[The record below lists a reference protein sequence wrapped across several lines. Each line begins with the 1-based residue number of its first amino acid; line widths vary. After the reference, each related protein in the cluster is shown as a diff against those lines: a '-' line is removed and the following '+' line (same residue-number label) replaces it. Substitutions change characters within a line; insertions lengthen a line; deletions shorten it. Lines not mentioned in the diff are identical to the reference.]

1 MSIIEATSV
10 TRQYGKGKNAFTAV
24 DNISL
29 SVEQGELVALL
40 GTNGAGKTS
49 LTEIL
54 QGTAAPTHGQVRL
67 FGADPISERHRVR
80 PRTGIML
87 QEAGFADD
95 LTVRETL
102 RMWRGTM
109 AYGYTV
115 DEIMEIVE
123 LNARADVRIKALS
136 GGEKRRLDL
145 AMATLG
151 RPDLLFL
158 DEPTTGLDPASRR
171 NTWDLVTAMM
181 KDGTTIFLTTH
192 YLEEAQSLA
201 DRVMIMSRGQI
212 LMQGSVDS
220 IISQQPSTISFSLA
234 HTELNET
241 ELRSLPGLVEKPT
254 SDKKRITLHTND
266 LQTTLSALLNI
277 ANARNIHL
285 ESLEARSASLE
296 QAFLSLTSGI

>member
-1 MSIIEATSV
+1 MSIIEAASV
-10 TRQYGKGKNAFTAV
+10 TRQYGKGNTAFTAV

-29 SVEQGELVALL
+29 TVDEGELVALL

-54 QGTAAPTHGQVRL
+54 QGTAAPTSGTVRL
-67 FGADPISERHRVR
+67 FGADPIKERHQVR

-95 LTVRETL
+95 LTVHETL

-115 DEIMEIVE
+115 DEIMQIVD
-123 LNARADVRIKALS
+123 LDARAHVRVKALS

-192 YLEEAQSLA
+192 YLEEAQALA
-201 DRVMIMSRGQI
+201 DRVMIMSHGRI
-212 LMQGSVDS
+212 HTQGSVES
-220 IISQQPSTISFSLA
+220 IISQQPSTISFNVAPS
-234 HTELNET
+234 ELSDT
-241 ELRSLPGLVEKPT
+241 DLRTLPGLVQAPHT
-254 SDKKRITLHTND
+254 DKKRTTLRTND
-266 LQTTLSALLNI
+266 LQATLSALLSI
-277 ANARNIHL
+277 ANARAIHL
-285 ESLEARSASLE
+285 EGLEARSASLE
-296 QAFLSLTSGI
+296 QAFLSLTSGN